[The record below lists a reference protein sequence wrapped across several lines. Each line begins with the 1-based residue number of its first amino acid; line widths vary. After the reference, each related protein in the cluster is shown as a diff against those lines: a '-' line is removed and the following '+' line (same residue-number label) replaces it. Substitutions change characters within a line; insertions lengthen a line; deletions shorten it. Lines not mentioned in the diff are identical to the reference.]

1 MSKLIRIDTIRNDG
15 RFLPN
20 FTEDIKLK
28 KNASIALKDI
38 VFEPEFQVVNVND
51 TNNQIITKP
60 VDGDGASNILTQRV
74 EPNIYN
80 FRDQYRLAQ
89 EVTNTL
95 NRTLGI
101 GKTAPQFSQ
110 FSSYRVRNEG
120 ENGDSDSRLEIQ
132 LRISPVLNVD
142 HTNSF
147 GLQLWSENEGYGD
160 EWLEVE
166 VVGDRSLYSQD
177 VANVNDDR
185 YRLIPLKGVG
195 LSKGSA
201 MFAGQIFDSVALGG
215 GLEENNG
222 FKIGVTLE
230 KKNDKISDTN
240 TTNPRMDVQAQD
252 GSIPNTARNFEIDF
266 RETGHVYRFR
276 SGGLASSPALQN
288 STLNP
293 FRIASGTA
301 STNDIVMIK
310 VNTFNDRKVI
320 EGVVLQYTGNGNSEG
335 EEHLLFRYDLTN
347 ADIGNEFGAE
357 HDPDDLDTIYFTPY
371 IVFKGKKSNLRLTNC
386 LYTPDLNANID
397 AITSTLPRDSPYFP
411 LQNFNT
417 LQDRT
422 IVDNQFQNVIPQVVN
437 EFNYNPT
444 EMIDVDVATS
454 SITLSDELG
463 NSLGLGRRNRDEND
477 SIYTF
482 TNQQILRQ
490 DEDPNN
496 PLIDP
501 RIFGIVG
508 AKFTFQNALPSQG
521 DDYFI
526 LELNNLNLDSY
537 SSIPNENLVRQA
549 IDKRANQGERKNI
562 VATIPVKDQQFGRII
577 SYEPNEIHFIGIKN
591 SETSNLRN
599 LQVRILHP
607 DYTQVQTFGRSHVC
621 FYIKS

>member
-1 MSKLIRIDTIRNDG
+1 MSKLIRIDSIRSDG

-20 FTEDIKLK
+20 FTEDILLN
-28 KNASIALKDI
+28 KNSSIALKDI
-38 VFEPEFQVVNVND
+38 VFEPEFQVVNVNIG
-51 TNNQIITKP
+51 NNQITTKP
-60 VDGDGASNILTQRV
+60 VDSDGASNILTQRV
-74 EPNIYN
+74 EPAIYN

-120 ENGDSDSRLEIQ
+120 ENGDSDSRLEIN

-142 HTNSF
+142 HNDSF
-147 GLQLWSENEGYGD
+147 GQQLWSENEGYGD
-160 EWLEVE
+160 DWLQVE
-166 VVGDRSLYSQD
+166 AVADRLVYSQD

-185 YRLIPLKGVG
+185 YRLIPIKGVG

-201 MFAGQIFDSVALGG
+201 MFAVQIFDSVALGG
-215 GLEENNG
+215 GLEESNG
-222 FKIGVTLE
+222 FKIGLTLE
-230 KKNDKISDTN
+230 KKSDKITDTN
-240 TTNPRMDVQAQD
+240 TTNPRMDVQAQE
-252 GSIPNTARNFEIDF
+252 GSIPDTARNFEIDF

-288 STLNP
+288 STVNP

-320 EGVVLQYTGNGNSEG
+320 EGVVLQLTGGGATG
-335 EEHLLFRYDLTN
+335 EEHLLFRYDLKN
-347 ADIGNEFGAE
+347 ADIGNEFGDE

-397 AITSTLPRDSPYFP
+397 SITPSFPRDSPYFP
-411 LQNFNT
+411 LANFNT
-417 LQDRT
+417 LQDIS
-422 IVDNQFQNVIPQVVN
+422 IVDNSFQNVIPQVVN

-454 SITLSDELG
+454 SITFSDELG
-463 NSLGLGRRNRDEND
+463 TSLGLGRRNKDVD
-477 SIYTF
+477 DAIYTF
-482 TNQQILRQ
+482 SNQRILRQ
-490 DEDPNN
+490 DENPNN
-496 PLIDP
+496 PLVDP

-508 AKFTFQNALPSQG
+508 ANFTFQNPLPSQG
-521 DDYFI
+521 DDYYI
-526 LELNNLNLDSY
+526 IEINNLNLDSY
-537 SSIPNENLVRQA
+537 SSIPNENLVRQP

-562 VATIPVKDQQFGRII
+562 VATIPVRDQPFGRLLV
-577 SYEPNEIHFIGIKN
+577 YEPNEIHFIGIKN
-591 SETSNLRN
+591 SETVNLRN
-599 LQVRILHP
+599 LQARILHP
-607 DYTQVQTFGRSHVC
+607 DYTEVQTFGRSHIC
-621 FYIKS
+621 FYVKD

>member
-1 MSKLIRIDTIRNDG
+1 MSKLIRIDSIRTDG

-20 FTEDIKLK
+20 FTEDILLN
-28 KNASIALKDI
+28 KNSSIALKDI
-38 VFEPEFQVVNVND
+38 VFEPEFQVVNVNIG
-51 TNNQIITKP
+51 NNQITTKP
-60 VDGDGASNILTQRV
+60 VDSDGASNILTQRV
-74 EPNIYN
+74 EPAIYN

-120 ENGDSDSRLEIQ
+120 ENGDSDSRLEIN

-142 HTNSF
+142 HNDSF
-147 GLQLWSENEGYGD
+147 GQQLWSENEGYGD

-166 VVGDRSLYSQD
+166 TVSDRLVYSQD

-185 YRLIPLKGVG
+185 YRLIPIKGVG

-201 MFAGQIFDSVALGG
+201 MFAVQIFDSVALGG
-215 GLEENNG
+215 GLEESNG
-222 FKIGVTLE
+222 FKIGLTLE
-230 KKNDKISDTN
+230 KKSDKISDTN
-240 TTNPRMDVQAQD
+240 TTNPRMDVQAQE
-252 GSIPNTARNFEIDF
+252 GSIPDTARNFEIDF

-288 STLNP
+288 STVNP

-320 EGVVLQYTGNGNSEG
+320 EGVVLQLTGGGATG
-335 EEHLLFRYDLTN
+335 EEHLLFRYDLKN
-347 ADIGNEFGAE
+347 ADIGNEFGDE

-397 AITSTLPRDSPYFP
+397 SITPSFPRDSPYFP
-411 LQNFNT
+411 LANFNT
-417 LQDRT
+417 LQDIS
-422 IVDNQFQNVIPQVVN
+422 IVDNSFQNVIPQVVN
-437 EFNYNPT
+437 EFRYNPT
-444 EMIDVDVATS
+444 EMIEVDAATS
-454 SITLSDELG
+454 SITFSDELG
-463 NSLGLGRRNRDEND
+463 TSLGLGRRNKDVD
-477 SIYTF
+477 DAIYTF
-482 TNQQILRQ
+482 SNQRILRQ
-490 DEDPNN
+490 DENPNN
-496 PLIDP
+496 PLVDP

-508 AKFTFQNALPSQG
+508 AKFTFQNPLPSQG
-521 DDYFI
+521 DDYYI
-526 LELNNLNLDSY
+526 IEINNLNLDSY
-537 SSIPNENLVRQA
+537 SSIPNENLVRQP

-562 VATIPVKDQQFGRII
+562 VATIPVRDQPFGRLLV
-577 SYEPNEIHFIGIKN
+577 YEPNEIHFVGIKN
-591 SETSNLRN
+591 SETVNLRN
-599 LQVRILHP
+599 LQARILHP
-607 DYTQVQTFGRSHVC
+607 DYTEVQTFGRSHIC
-621 FYIKS
+621 FYVKD